1 MHQPKSWDTPPT
13 RRSHRVNRPPGR
25 AAQQPHETAH
35 LGGQICRPYTYIYI
49 YTYRPAIHDRF
60 RYLNWRYSTVWNH
73 ILVTFGGIMRYI
85 PWNLYSPYINLYG
98 SYLQFRS
105 LKWPLTRFCV
115 GKDLLTIGVYG
126 GIQVEVDPWKVS
138 YFMILDG
145 ELSACSPLQ
154 IIDQL
159 DLLLLSNHTHLCEF
173 YFQFA
178 PLFSVICLMSKPQFL
193 ACFPYVAGM
202 LRRPP
207 TVGAHKPAL
216 LGRPNSAGNMFTR
229 IITHVYIVL
238 NSILYH

>member
-1 MHQPKSWDTPPT
+1 MHQPKSWDIPPT

-49 YTYRPAIHDRF
+49 YIYRPAIHDRF

-115 GKDLLTIGVYG
+115 GKDLSSDYR
-126 GIQVEVDPWKVS
+126 GIWRYSSGSWSVKSVL
-138 YFMILDG
+138 LD
-145 ELSACSPLQ
+145 
-154 IIDQL
+154 D
-159 DLLLLSNHTHLCEF
+159 TWWWTF
-173 YFQFA
+173 
-178 PLFSVICLMSKPQFL
+178 
-193 ACFPYVAGM
+193 GM
-202 LRRPP
+202 
-207 TVGAHKPAL
+207 
-216 LGRPNSAGNMFTR
+216 
-229 IITHVYIVL
+229 
-238 NSILYH
+238 